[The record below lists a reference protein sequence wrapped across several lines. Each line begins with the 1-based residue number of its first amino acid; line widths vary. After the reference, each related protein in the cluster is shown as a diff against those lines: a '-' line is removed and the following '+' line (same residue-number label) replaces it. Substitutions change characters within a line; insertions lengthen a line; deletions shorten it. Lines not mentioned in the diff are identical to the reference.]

1 MVLENHRKQEEF
13 AMGREFELK
22 FAATRGDHEALRMRF
37 GTLTPISMETTYYDT
52 PAGDIRRLRWTLR
65 RRMENGISVCALK
78 TPGDGF
84 GHGEWE
90 VYCGNIEDAVPLLLE
105 KGAPAELATFREAG
119 LTASCGA
126 RFTRLAGL
134 IDAPACTV
142 ELALD
147 EGVLLGGGREL
158 PLCEIEVELKEGS
171 EEAAAA
177 FAMALAQ
184 EYGLRPE
191 TRSKI
196 ARALALAAE

>member
-1 MVLENHRKQEEF
+1 
-13 AMGREFELK
+13 MGREFEQK
-22 FAATRGDHEALRMRF
+22 FAATKDDHAALQLRF
-37 GTLTPISMETTYYDT
+37 GNLSPITMETTYYDT

-65 RRMENGISVCALK
+65 RRIENGISICALK
-78 TPGDGF
+78 TPGEGF

-90 VYCGNIEDAVPLLLE
+90 VRCDRIEDAVETLLV
-105 KGAPAELATFREAG
+105 KGAPQQLSLFAAAG
-119 LTASCGA
+119 LFSTCGA

-134 IDAPACTV
+134 VDAPGCVV

-147 EGVLLGGGREL
+147 EGILLGGGKEQ
-158 PLCEIEVELKEGS
+158 PLCEVEVELKEGS

-196 ARALALAAE
+196 ARAMALAEKA

>member
-1 MVLENHRKQEEF
+1 
-13 AMGREFELK
+13 MGREFELK
-22 FAATRGDHEALRMRF
+22 FAATMQDHEALQARF
-37 GTLTPISMETTYYDT
+37 TNLSPITMETTYDDT
-52 PAGDIRRLRWTLR
+52 PAGDIRYLHWTLR
-65 RRMENGISVCALK
+65 CRQENGISICALK
-78 TPGDGF
+78 TPGNGF

-90 VYCGNIEDAVPLLLE
+90 VYSNRIEDAIEGLIA
-105 KGAPAELATFREAG
+105 KGAPEQLRDFAAKG
-119 LTASCGA
+119 LQPVCGA

-147 EGVLLGGGREL
+147 EGFLLGGGKEE
-158 PLCEIEVELKEGS
+158 PLCEVEVELKTGS

-177 FAMALAQ
+177 FAMVLAQ

-196 ARALALAAE
+196 ARAMALAAD

>member
-1 MVLENHRKQEEF
+1 
-13 AMGREFELK
+13 MGREFELK
-22 FAATRGDHEALRMRF
+22 FAATKADHEALRSRF
-37 GTLTPISMETTYYDT
+37 RNLSPISMETTYYDT
-52 PAGDIRRLRWTLR
+52 PNGDIRRLRWTLR
-65 RRMENGISVCALK
+65 CRQENGISVCALN

-90 VYCGNIEDAVPLLLE
+90 VCCSRIEEAVPLLLE
-105 KGAPAELATFREAG
+105 KGAPAELSAFAFAG
-119 LTASCGA
+119 FIAACGA

-134 IDAPACTV
+134 IDAPGCTV

-147 EGVLLGGGREL
+147 EGVLLGGGKEQ

-177 FAMALAQ
+177 FAMVLAQ

>member
-1 MVLENHRKQEEF
+1 
-13 AMGREFELK
+13 MGREFELK
-22 FAATRGDHEALRMRF
+22 FAATKADHEALCARF
-37 GTLTPISMETTYYDT
+37 TNLSPITMETTYYDT
-52 PAGDIRRLRWTLR
+52 PAGDIRANRWTLR
-65 RRMENGISVCALK
+65 CRKENGVSVCALK

-90 VYCGNIEDAVPLLLE
+90 VYCASIEAAVPLLLE
-105 KGAPAELATFREAG
+105 KGAPAELAAFAEAG
-119 LTASCGA
+119 LVASCGA

-171 EEAAAA
+171 EDAAAA

-196 ARALALAAE
+196 ARALALANQ

>member
-1 MVLENHRKQEEF
+1 
-13 AMGREFELK
+13 MGREFELK
-22 FAATRGDHEALRMRF
+22 FAATKADHEALQLRF
-37 GTLTPISMETTYYDT
+37 GTLSPIAMETTFYDT
-52 PAGDIRRLRWTLR
+52 PQGDIRRLRWTLR
-65 RRMENGISVCALK
+65 RRIENGISVCALK

-90 VYCGNIEDAVPLLLE
+90 VYCSRIEDAVPLLLE
-105 KGAPAELATFREAG
+105 KGAPAELEAFARAG
-119 LTASCGA
+119 LVAASGA

-134 IDAPACTV
+134 IDAPGCTV

-147 EGVLLGGGREL
+147 EGFLTGGGKEQ

-171 EEAAAA
+171 EDAAAD
-177 FAMALAQ
+177 FAMVLAQ

-196 ARALALAAE
+196 ARAMALAAE

>member
-1 MVLENHRKQEEF
+1 
-13 AMGREFELK
+13 MGREFELK
-22 FAATRGDHEALRMRF
+22 FAATQADHEMLRLRF
-37 GTLTPISMETTYYDT
+37 GNLSPITMETTYYDT
-52 PAGDIRRLRWTLR
+52 SAGDIGNLRWTLR
-65 RRMENGISVCALK
+65 CRAENGISICALK
-78 TPGDGF
+78 TPGEGF

-90 VYCGNIEDAVPLLLE
+90 VYGNRIEDAIDELIR
-105 KGAPAELATFREAG
+105 KGAPEKLAEFAAAG
-119 LTASCGA
+119 LSPVCGA

-147 EGVLLGGGREL
+147 EGFLLGGGKEQ

-177 FAMALAQ
+177 FAMSLAQ

-196 ARALALAAE
+196 ARAMALAKG

>member
-1 MVLENHRKQEEF
+1 
-13 AMGREFELK
+13 MGREFELK
-22 FAATRGDHEALRMRF
+22 FAATAADHEALRLRYSH
-37 GTLTPISMETTYYDT
+37 LSPITMETTYYDT

-65 RRMENGISVCALK
+65 CRRENGISICALK
-78 TPGDGF
+78 TPGEGF

-90 VYCGNIEDAVPLLLE
+90 VTCDRIENAINRLLG
-105 KGAPAELATFREAG
+105 KGAPEQLYGFAQTG
-119 LTASCGA
+119 LSPVCGA

-134 IDAPACTV
+134 IDAPGCTV

-147 EGVLLGGGREL
+147 EGVLLGGGKEQ
-158 PLCEIEVELKEGS
+158 PLCEIEVELKSGS

-177 FAMALAQ
+177 FAIALAQ

-196 ARALALAAE
+196 ARAMALAEG

>member
-1 MVLENHRKQEEF
+1 
-13 AMGREFELK
+13 MGREFELK
-22 FAATRGDHEALRMRF
+22 FAATKADHEALRSRF
-37 GTLTPISMETTYYDT
+37 RNLSPISMETTYYDT
-52 PAGDIRRLRWTLR
+52 PNGDIRRLRWTLR
-65 RRMENGISVCALK
+65 CRQENGISVCALK

-90 VYCGNIEDAVPLLLE
+90 VCCSRIEEAVPLLLE
-105 KGAPAELATFREAG
+105 KGAPAELSAFASAG
-119 LTASCGA
+119 FIAACGA
-126 RFTRLAGL
+126 RFIRLAGL
-134 IDAPACTV
+134 IDAPGCTV

-147 EGVLLGGGREL
+147 EGVLLGGGKEQ
-158 PLCEIEVELKEGS
+158 PLCEVEVELKEGS

-177 FAMALAQ
+177 FAMVLAQ

>member
-1 MVLENHRKQEEF
+1 
-13 AMGREFELK
+13 MGREYELK
-22 FAATRGDHEALRMRF
+22 FAATGADHEALRERYRH
-37 GTLTPISMETTYYDT
+37 LSPIAMETTYYDT
-52 PAGDIRRLRWTLR
+52 PNGDIRRLRWTLR
-65 RRMENGISVCALK
+65 HRTENGISICALK

-90 VYCGNIEDAVPLLLE
+90 VHCPRIEDAVNMLLS
-105 KGAPAELATFREAG
+105 KGAPAQLADFARDG
-119 LTASCGA
+119 FTAICGA

-134 IDAPACTV
+134 IDAPGCTV

-147 EGVLLGGGREL
+147 AGFLLGGGKEQ
-158 PLCEIEVELKEGS
+158 PLCEIEVELKDGS

-196 ARALALAAE
+196 ARAMALAAK